1 MVNSDN
7 YILGEIFLVLPTLP
21 FFKLRIYVILRF
33 SEIFLAV
40 FKIGCNEHNKHL
52 TISHNI

>member
-21 FFKLRIYVILRF
+21 FFGLRI
-33 SEIFLAV
+33 
-40 FKIGCNEHNKHL
+40 
-52 TISHNI
+52 